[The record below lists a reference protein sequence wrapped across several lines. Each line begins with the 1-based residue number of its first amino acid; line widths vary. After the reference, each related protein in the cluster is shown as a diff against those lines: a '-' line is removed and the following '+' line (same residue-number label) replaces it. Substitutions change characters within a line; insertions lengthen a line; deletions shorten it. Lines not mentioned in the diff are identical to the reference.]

1 MYHGMG
7 VPGGWEFFPVM
18 FLGCFAYLLPIAFAV
33 FVIIYLIK
41 INSTVEAIQK
51 KLEQL
56 ERK

>member
-7 VPGGWEFFPVM
+7 IPGGAEWLMIFF
-18 FLGCFAYLLPIAFAV
+18 GCFMYILPIAFAV

-41 INSTVEAIQK
+41 INNTVEAIRK

-56 ERK
+56 E